1 MTRAAP
7 ALTRDFTVATFVVH
21 QRRVLLLRHPT
32 LGLWLPPGG
41 HIDPHE
47 LPDEAA
53 VREVAE
59 ETGLSVVLTG
69 RPALALDDPA
79 APRQLVRPE
88 GIQLEQI
95 TPTHQHIDLIY
106 FARPAPGA
114 STIPRF
120 EPRVT
125 AGGWYGLA
133 DLAALGVTREIAAWC
148 AKAIAS
154 DAASA

>member
-1 MTRAAP
+1 MTGAAP

-32 LGLWLPPGG
+32 LDLWLPPGG

-53 VREVAE
+53 VREVEE

-69 RPALALDDPA
+69 RPALTLDDPA

-114 STIPRF
+114 STTPRF

-148 AKAIAS
+148 AKALGRS
-154 DAASA
+154 AAPP